1 MRVLHIDN
9 GKLFGGVETIL
20 TTIARGRELTP
31 EVEPE
36 FAVCFEGRLSREL
49 AAAGAPLHI
58 LGEVR
63 IRRPLTLMRARRRLR
78 EILSAGGYDAVVCH
92 MAWTQALFGSVA
104 RVSGVPV
111 AMWQHMASNRR
122 DWLEQWARM
131 AGPELVIC
139 NSQFTAREFRGAYP
153 SLPVEVVYC
162 PVAAPSISYS
172 RADRD
177 AARSELTTPAD
188 AVVIVH
194 TGRMQ
199 DWKGQRLLMQAASII
214 KSTSQWIIWFVGG
227 AQRESERRYLAS
239 LHASAAE
246 LGIEDRIRF
255 AGQRDDVERL
265 LAASDIH
272 CQPNISPEPFG
283 IALVEALYAG
293 IPVVTTRMGGA
304 IEIVNDSC
312 GIMVPPND
320 PSALAAALEKLVADG
335 EARRQLGNAGPA
347 RARELCDPRQQ
358 MELLRKTLLT
368 LCDARRPVASYAH
381 GPGVRS

>member
-20 TTIARGRELTP
+20 TTIARSRELTP
-31 EVEPE
+31 DVEPE
-36 FAVCFEGRLSREL
+36 FAVCFEARLSREL

-104 RVSGVPV
+104 RASRVPI

-122 DWLEQWARM
+122 DWLEQLARM
-131 AGPELVIC
+131 AGPDLVIC
-139 NSQFTAREFRGAYP
+139 NSQFTATEFRGAYP
-153 SLPVEVVYC
+153 SLPAEVVYC
-162 PVAAPSISYS
+162 PVAAPSTSYS

-177 AARSELTTPAD
+177 AARSELTTPAQ

-199 DWKGQRLLMQAASII
+199 EWKGQRLLMQAASTI
-214 KSTSQWIIWFVGG
+214 KSNSQWVIWFVGG
-227 AQRESERRYLAS
+227 AQRESEQRYLAS
-239 LHASAAE
+239 LHAGAAE
-246 LGIEDRIRF
+246 LGIEDRVRF
-255 AGQRDDVERL
+255 AGQRGDVERL

-293 IPVVTTRMGGA
+293 IPVVTTKMGGA
-304 IEIVNDSC
+304 IEILNDSC

-320 PSALAAALEKLVADG
+320 PGALAVALDKLVVDG
-335 EARRQLGNAGPA
+335 ETRRRLGNAGPA
-347 RARELCDPRQQ
+347 RALELCDPRQQ
-358 MELLRKTLLT
+358 MELLRKTLLN
-368 LCDARRPVASYAH
+368 LCDSRRPVASHAQ
-381 GPGVRS
+381 